1 MGTEVNVELLQER
14 AWAARKRAYAPYSQ
28 FLVGAA
34 LLTRSGEIFTGCN
47 VENVSFGLTL
57 CAERAAVAAAI
68 QAGHRD
74 FVGIAVAADTAVP
87 VIPCGACRQFLAEFS
102 TDLAI
107 YCICRNGLQNTW
119 SLSQLLP

>member
-1 MGTEVNVELLQER
+1 MSIRGCLL
-14 AWAARKRAYAPYSQ
+14 SVFV
-28 FLVGAA
+28 FLDRGDDRQVVPP
-34 LLTRSGEIFTGCN
+34 L
-47 VENVSFGLTL
+47 ENVSFGLTL

-119 SLSQLLP
+119 SLSQLLPFPREGVLHRRPS